1 MTAPIKVS
9 IIIAAYEAADYIGEA
24 IASCLA
30 QTEPDFEVII
40 VDDASAETL
49 EPAVTT
55 AAQQDPRIRF
65 FRLEQN
71 SGPSGARNKALHEAR
86 GKFVAI
92 LDADDTMK
100 ADRLETMLAT
110 AASENADIIVDNMLA
125 NHIDSDFG
133 KIPFLSKDACA
144 LPHEIDLAAYID
156 PLTTETYG
164 QALGYLKPLIRRG
177 KISDTNTQYDTSLTN
192 SEDFYFIAD
201 LLASGAK
208 MILIPYVGYIYTIQA
223 GSISHRLRP
232 EQTAAIL
239 KAERAFQAKHNHV
252 DASADFKAAAKRRLA
267 AMVKSH
273 QFETLID
280 DLRRRAP
287 FKFIQDLLRTGVNLP
302 AHVLK
307 LGKIAAQRL
316 G

>member
-9 IIIAAYEAADYIGEA
+9 IIIAAYEAADYIGAA

-30 QTEPDFEVII
+30 QTEPGFEVII
-40 VDDASAETL
+40 VDDASTETL
-49 EPAVTT
+49 EPAVTA

-65 FRLEQN
+65 FRLDQN
-71 SGPSGARNKALHEAR
+71 SGPSGARNKALSEAR
-86 GKFVAI
+86 GEFVAV
-92 LDADDTMK
+92 LDADDTMQ
-100 ADRLETMLAT
+100 ADRLETMLAA
-110 AASENADIIVDNMLA
+110 AASEDADIIVDNMLA
-125 NHIDSDFG
+125 NHVDSDLG

-144 LPHEIDLAAYID
+144 APHQIDLATYVD
-156 PLTTETYG
+156 PLTTATYG
-164 QALGYLKPLIRRG
+164 QALGYLKPLIRRS
-177 KISDTNTQYDTSLTN
+177 KITDADIQYDTSLTN
-192 SEDFYFIAD
+192 SEDFYFIAE

-208 MILIPYVGYIYTIQA
+208 MLLIPYTGYIYTIQA

-232 EQTAAIL
+232 DQTAAIL
-239 KAERAFQAKHNHV
+239 KAERAFQARQTLA
-252 DASADFKAAAKRRLA
+252 DARADFKSAAKRRLSA
-267 AMVKSH
+267 LVKSH

-287 FKFIQDLLRTGVNLP
+287 LKFMQDLLKTGSNLP

-307 LGKIAAQRL
+307 LGKIAVQRL